1 MILKLY
7 FCENEDYSSEFIMC
21 EVKHQIIYHPT
32 KGNIEVALD
41 TSPPVFGHSKDS
53 QKFNIMLYS
62 VEHGKINP
70 DFKFFS
76 KVSWITKQRLLYQF
90 RNTKPFIYFLQ
101 EYSPQIVLVLFG
113 YCLSFLPPNGCSN
126 TQSKV
131 ENKFEENMES
141 IHQNN
146 SAQPSTVTK
155 DTNQMIKQLSK

>member
-7 FCENEDYSSEFIMC
+7 FCENGDYSVDPVVC
-21 EVKHQIIYHPT
+21 KVKHQIIYHPT

-41 TSPPVFGHSKDS
+41 TSPPVFGHSEDN

-62 VEHGKINP
+62 VEHGKINT

-131 ENKFEENMES
+131 ENKVEENTEL
-141 IHQNN
+141 IQQN
-146 SAQPSTVTK
+146 SSVQPPTVTK
-155 DTNQMIKQLSK
+155 DTNQTMKQPSK